1 MDSTYQ
7 NEERERERV
16 VLHHCWGHRERSS
29 RCHRRDVLVSAT
41 NEMNAHQVPERGGD
55 DAWQRRTGANATPLR
70 EREAE
75 GEEYRYSWTA
85 VLAWQI
91 TGAGERE
98 EERGR
103 GRLGKNGC
111 NEGEGESAIP
121 QKYKQ

>member
-1 MDSTYQ
+1 MK
-7 NEERERERV
+7 RERERVVV
-16 VLHHCWGHRERSS
+16 VLHHCWGRRERSS
-29 RCHRRDVLVSAT
+29 RCHRRDVLVAAT
-41 NEMNAHQVPERGGD
+41 NETNAHQVPERGGGG

-85 VLAWQI
+85 VLARQI

-103 GRLGKNGC
+103 RRLGKNDC
-111 NEGEGESAIP
+111 NEGEGES
-121 QKYKQ
+121 